1 MYIMVKIISGILLL
15 TIKYHLKAWHS
26 QSLVNQKP
34 LVVDEREWL
43 GIQDNL
49 RNYAH
54 MGCLSSWV
62 GVNPVHWR
70 LGNVGQDLDKRK
82 T

>member
-1 MYIMVKIISGILLL
+1 MIKTISGILLI

-34 LVVDEREWL
+34 LVVDQRERLEV
-43 GIQDNL
+43 QDHL

-54 MGCLSSWV
+54 MGSLSSWV
-62 GVNPVHWR
+62 SVNPVHWR
-70 LGNVGQDLDKRK
+70 LRNVGQDLNKRK